1 MGSGPG
7 PMALWAGRTFVDNLP
22 ELSERFALKPSGYF
36 GSKTPRNGR
45 VRIIESVDP
54 AKDAYDFQSPAGN
67 NPSVFKV
74 IDGGK
79 EHVMRMRDGTIIT
92 YRRYSNSD
100 GTPVVELSLVDAP
113 GVRNQKIH
121 FVKKGQ
127 I

>member
-22 ELSERFALKPSGYF
+22 ELSERFALKPSGHF

-79 EHVMRMRDGTIIT
+79 GHVMRMRDDTIIT